1 MISSSEIDTNTA
13 NIDKLRHATD
23 STLMAWSNVEISLDS
38 RLLLRLGNGDVK
50 KKHLLGVIGPS
61 GSGKSTFL
69 NVLAGR
75 LKDSRLKVTSD
86 ISCLQDNEISFVY
99 QDDSFFSMIT
109 VEETLLLAAQL
120 RQLAQYDHIKNMNV
134 TMSVL
139 VEDVMNSLQLKKIAK
154 SQVGDP
160 KVSRGISGGERKR
173 LAVASELLGNPKLL
187 LVDEGTSGLDSFQA
201 LQVMRLLS
209 DIAKEKDIAVVV
221 SIHQPRS
228 SIWSLFDDIL
238 LLTPLGKVA
247 YFGPRKD
254 VLNYFKN
261 LGYECP
267 DQTNPAEFL
276 IDLVSLDMQSP
287 TSKDQIERLVVS
299 FEEMNKNVK
308 TAVDKEVVQSKQY
321 SVQTVCRNIFG
332 KIKRSA
338 QRFSL
343 LFLRSAKQAFRDK
356 ATNIVR
362 LLVSGLLAAVIGQL
376 YGRKDDNLYQDSVS
390 DRVNIFAQAAI
401 NVGMLSMIKALQLF
415 KREKS
420 IIDRERLSN
429 QYSSFEYLLAKLCS
443 EMPMDAA
450 VASAF
455 GIILHI
461 KSNLLQDRTKFVS
474 ILSLLGVVSS
484 TLGLAIGALFQKGD
498 TSLAIGPAL
507 MVVYV
512 LMGTIGPAGNSN
524 KQLPWF
530 LAPLRYFSP
539 FRWACEGLAAAE
551 FRNRNFVP
559 VKRNRIQL
567 VSMLKGI
574 SGPKVTGGDRT
585 LEALGIAD
593 STYSNSVSKLKIMFG
608 IHSLVCLL
616 GLIFQQPKG
625 N

>member
-1 MISSSEIDTNTA
+1 MILSSEIDQQA
-13 NIDKLRHATD
+13 LLH
-23 STLMAWSNVEISLDS
+23 WSNVDISLDS
-38 RLLLRLGNGDVK
+38 RSILRMGNGYLESGR
-50 KKHLLGVIGPS
+50 LLGVLGPS

-75 LKDSRLKVTSD
+75 LKESSRLK
-86 ISCLQDNEISFVY
+86 ISMNMTCLQQNEIAYVY

-109 VEETLLLAAQL
+109 VEETLFLAARL
-120 RQLAQYDHIKNMNV
+120 RQLAQYDHINN
-134 TMSVL
+134 SNISISAL
-139 VEDVMNSLQLKKIAK
+139 VEDVMNSLQLKKISE

-160 KVSRGISGGERKR
+160 KVTRGISGGERKR
-173 LAVASELLGNPKLL
+173 LAVASEILGNPKLL

-201 LQVMRLLS
+201 LQVMKLLRV
-209 DIAKEKDIAVVV
+209 IAKEKNIAVVV

-238 LLTPLGKVA
+238 LLTPSGRVA
-247 YFGPRKD
+247 YLGPRQDMLNHFKD
-254 VLNYFKN
+254 

-267 DQTNPAEFL
+267 DRTNPAEFL

-287 TSKDQIERLVVS
+287 TSKALSMANIEKLVVA
-299 FEEMNKNVK
+299 FEQINKKDAAPKVGMEIEK
-308 TAVDKEVVQSKQY
+308 TSKQY
-321 SVQTVCRNIFG
+321 QSVRSICKNVLG
-332 KIKRSA
+332 SIKRSA
-338 QRFSL
+338 QRFLL

-356 ATNIVR
+356 ATNVVR
-362 LLVSGLLAAVIGQL
+362 ILVSGILAAVIGQL
-376 YGRKDDNLYQDSVS
+376 YGRQDNNLYQDSVS
-390 DRVNIFAQAAI
+390 DRINICAQAAI

-415 KREKS
+415 KREKP

-455 GIILHI
+455 GIILHF
-461 KSNLLQDRTKFVS
+461 KTNLQQDRNQFVS
-474 ILSLLGVVSS
+474 VLSLLGVVSS
-484 TLGLAIGALFQKGD
+484 SLGLAIGALFQQGD

-524 KQLPWF
+524 KKLPWF
-530 LAPLRYFSP
+530 LSPLRYASP
-539 FRWACEGLAAAE
+539 FRWATEGLAAAE

-559 VKRNRIQL
+559 IKRNIIP
-567 VSMLKGI
+567 SISILKGNKI
-574 SGPKVTGGDRT
+574 AGGDRT
-585 LEALGIAD
+585 LEALGIKE
-593 STYSNSVSKLKIMFG
+593 STYSNSISKLKIMFG
-608 IHSLVCLL
+608 LHSFICLL